1 MRTLAFG
8 DIHGCFTSLETVWNE
23 VKPSVDDHVVMLGDY
38 VDRGLQTKDV
48 INFLI
53 EKSRSHKIEFLQG
66 NHEVKML
73 LTRGYKNEFDAWLE
87 HWDAQATMDSYPV
100 TSVHDIPETHWEF
113 LRTCKPY
120 VETQTHIFV
129 HACVEADQPIE
140 QQNAYTLVHKKL
152 MDEGP
157 HCSGKTI
164 ICGHTAQSNHK
175 PLNLGHTLCIDTDA
189 GRDGWVTC
197 LHVETGNYWQADEK
211 ATTRSGSIL
220 TS

>member
-66 NHEVKML
+66 NHE
-73 LTRGYKNEFDAWLE
+73 
-87 HWDAQATMDSYPV
+87 
-100 TSVHDIPETHWEF
+100 F

-129 HACVEADQPIE
+129 HACVEADQPID